1 MQILCMCF
9 NFLLTLY
16 LKKRMC
22 MIYHQLI
29 RPESNLY
36 DLTAFLLCL
45 SSLFEHAE
53 AKRSVEISMAITL
66 IAFFN

>member
-1 MQILCMCF
+1 
-9 NFLLTLY
+9 
-16 LKKRMC
+16 MC

-29 RPESNLY
+29 RPEYNLY

-45 SSLFEHAE
+45 SSLFEHAA

>member
-1 MQILCMCF
+1 MCF

-45 SSLFEHAE
+45 SSLFEHA
-53 AKRSVEISMAITL
+53 AAKTKRSVEISMAITL